1 MSHPIDINNC
11 DSGDSSDLG
20 DSDDTIINL
29 TDYVLGNAPPIY
41 KKTVFDNILFEK
53 HICDSKILVPNIQN
67 WVYNRKVDSKHVDA
81 ILKNLNDMNS
91 PYLIGSIK
99 LIRDK
104 ATNSLTLLDGQHRV
118 LALAK
123 FNKSVEIEVDVYYID
138 DITQNDIEIHELFIK
153 ANNNKNVTID
163 DIPEKKVIDL
173 IDKMIEIWP
182 KNIKT
187 RDDRGAY
194 KPNITKKELYDTLV
208 SHIKKTPSLK
218 VKSTQVILKS
228 IIDINYKLQLK
239 PLKELF
245 GRDNPSKTKVSTYER
260 ALKHE
265 FFLNLDCKYNLQ
277 TWMTTFLV

>member
-11 DSGDSSDLG
+11 DECCDSGDE
-20 DSDDTIINL
+20 TVINL

-53 HICDSKILVPNIQN
+53 HICDSKKLVPNIQN

-123 FNKSVEIEVDVYYID
+123 FNKYY
-138 DITQNDIEIHELFIK
+138 IEIHELFIK

-163 DIPEKKVIDL
+163 DMPEKKIIDL

-194 KPNITKKELYDTLV
+194 KPNITKKELYDALV

-228 IIDINYKLQLK
+228 IKA
-239 PLKELF
+239 
-245 GRDNPSKTKVSTYER
+245 T
-260 ALKHE
+260 
-265 FFLNLDCKYNLQ
+265 
-277 TWMTTFLV
+277 